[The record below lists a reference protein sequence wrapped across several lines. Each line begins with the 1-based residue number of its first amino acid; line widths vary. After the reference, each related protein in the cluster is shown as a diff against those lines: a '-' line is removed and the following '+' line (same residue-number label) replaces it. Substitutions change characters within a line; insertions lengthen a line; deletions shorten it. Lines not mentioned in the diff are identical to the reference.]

1 MRFIR
6 SVVRHR
12 CGAAVLAGSVLVL
25 SVSAADT
32 PPPESPI
39 RSLVKRFTESRTA
52 PSPRPPASPPA
63 APTTAP
69 SASEPKAQ
77 SLSQP
82 VAPPLARAPGR
93 DSATVKPDTTR
104 KPSPPLAS
112 LPAPKAASGP
122 LRILLVDDDWS
133 ANNNLTNRARLSGSD
148 EIFRGLVAAAVGGDA
163 SAWSVEVAPVN
174 QHGPAFERLRD
185 FNVVLWYTGGSYGG
199 GADNVAVLSVEDEKT
214 VKRYLEE
221 TGGAFILIS
230 PGYVSNHAYATSWT
244 ASRHPFLKEVAGING
259 LAGLVQ
265 RFAAGTVFSPEG
277 ARFNVEPKGAAET
290 QFSAVNP
297 DGAAVVFTSSLDP
310 AKTAK
315 EPVPVAVAHP
325 YAGGRFVYVGFTF
338 ENIAE
343 QERAKAFDHL
353 LAAAVGSKHAAP
365 AVAGPA
371 VPLTPTPLGKLPTQ
385 PAPSLGGFNV
395 TVGGTPART
404 IVRWTVPGAVLSLN
418 DQVAQRSSAAPV
430 TPAPSPSVTVERE
443 MRGVYS
449 YDVYW
454 EPMVVPPDASE
465 VVDGDISPGSKRKYR
480 VTLTEANGA
489 TQSKEVEH
497 TVPLPADPERITA
510 SLQGDYSVILT
521 WPEVPGVTHYRVHH
535 GFGSQVNQPTIVS
548 GMTQW
553 RSPPMD
559 GFKRSWS
566 VTSVYERDGEWI
578 SFTEPGRWP
587 RALVQGIDQYFVVAG
602 TVTIRTGN
610 DNKELPSKFTIKL
623 YINGG
628 NTDIDPWNPTPNPLR
643 LQDIG
648 YSYGRNTTELKV
660 NSSADFELQTAV
672 DTVWSPAGNNLAN
685 IQQHGLRIVIT
696 YEPNFPLD
704 AWKID
709 SVTLT
714 LKFKDR
720 DRISGQYGSL
730 DPRPA
735 YPPMADKTITFPN
748 VSTLLT
754 AANPRLDL
762 VTDRFL
768 MPIVQP

>member
-1 MRFIR
+1 MSFIR
-6 SVVRHR
+6 SVGRCR
-12 CGAAVLAGSVLVL
+12 CGVAFLAGSILAL

-32 PPPESPI
+32 SSPASPI
-39 RSLVKRFTESRTA
+39 RGLVKKFTEKRTEQ
-52 PSPRPPASPPA
+52 SPPPPASQA
-63 APTTAP
+63 VAQTTAK
-69 SASEPKAQ
+69 SAPEPTAQ

-82 VAPPLARAPGR
+82 VATPVSRE
-93 DSATVKPDTTR
+93 SATAKPDSTR
-104 KPSPPLAS
+104 KPSPALAS
-112 LPAPKAASGP
+112 LPAPKAAAGP

-133 ANNNLTNRARLSGSD
+133 ANNNPTTKAPLSASD
-148 EIFRGLVAAAVGGDA
+148 EILRGLVAAAVGGDA
-163 SAWSVEVAPVN
+163 SAWSVEIAPIN
-174 QHGPAFERLRD
+174 KHGPSFERLRD

-214 VKRYLEE
+214 VKRYLQE
-221 TGGAFILIS
+221 TGGAFILVS
-230 PGYVSNHAYATSWT
+230 PGYLSNVSYGTTWT
-244 ASRHPFLKEVAGING
+244 NSVHPFLREVAGITG
-259 LAGLVQ
+259 FAGLVQ
-265 RFAAGTVFSPEG
+265 RFAAGTVQSPEG
-277 ARFNVEPKGAAET
+277 ASFTVEPKGAAET

-297 DGAAVVFTSSLDP
+297 DGAAVLFTSSLNP
-310 AKTAK
+310 ARTAK

-325 YAGGRFVYVGFTF
+325 FAGGRFVYVGFTL

-343 QERAKAFDHL
+343 GERTKAFDLL
-353 LAAAVGSKHAAP
+353 LAAAVGSKNTAP
-365 AVAGPA
+365 AVAGPP
-371 VPLTPTPLGKLPTQ
+371 VPLTPTPLSKLPNQ
-385 PAPSLGGFNV
+385 PASSLGEFNV
-395 TVGGTPART
+395 TVSGTPART
-404 IVRWTVPGAVLSLN
+404 IVRWTVPSAVLSLN
-418 DQVAQRSSAAPV
+418 AQVARSSSAAPV

-443 MRGVYS
+443 VRGTYS
-449 YDVYW
+449 HQIRW
-454 EPMVVPPDASE
+454 EPMAVPPDASE

-497 TVPLPADPERITA
+497 TVPLPADPARITA

-535 GFGSQVNQPTIVS
+535 GFGSQVNQPTIIS
-548 GMTQW
+548 GTTQW

-566 VTSVYERDGEWI
+566 VTSVYEHDGEWI

-602 TVTIRTGN
+602 TFTIGTGN

-628 NTDIDPWNPTPNPLR
+628 NTEPADPANPNPLR

-648 YSYGRNTTELKV
+648 YSFGSNTTELKV
-660 NSSADFELQTAV
+660 NTTANFELKTSV
-672 DTVWSPAGNNLAN
+672 DTVWLPAKNNLAN

-704 AWKID
+704 AWKVD

-720 DRISGQYGSL
+720 DQISTYQGQL
-730 DPRPA
+730 DPKPQ
-735 YPPMADKTITFPN
+735 YPPMADRTITFPN
-748 VSTLLT
+748 VSKLLT

-762 VTDRFL
+762 ITDGFL
-768 MPIVQP
+768 MPVIQP